1 MFDIPNSGAMD
12 AAASGRGPSIVAL
25 PTIVGGNPQAILAHA
40 AALTARVARLVTLL
54 ADLERAREQLRE
66 VWSAGSASDSVV
78 QKLNKSFASFQQ
90 IIETVYAGIRELE
103 GAAAQLTTAQEGY
116 RAVVSAVNP
125 TVAALMSNPYTQA
138 AGRALAVS
146 TTGILKAFLTGIGG
160 ILTAIGVTNLGQIL
174 TGLATIIGQ
183 VEQLFSKNNDGGSAS
198 AAALP
203 AGSTGNPVLAPPPM
217 ASTATGAGQ
226 AALAGGYGPGGY
238 SMPSF
243 NGSGYPAGGSMN
255 SYVPPALGTDQ
266 WVAVQPGQSSLP
278 SGGTPVT
285 VTPTGPVQTL
295 PIPPAASVDVPP
307 SSAPSGPGAD
317 GDDDVTI
324 TATKGDLTLTVEV
337 PVDTGR
343 AFDIEVTASSGGQT
357 VDADISVGADGSVK
371 VD

>member
-12 AAASGRGPSIVAL
+12 AAASGRGPGTVAL

-78 QKLNKSFASFQQ
+78 QKLTKSFASFQQ
-90 IIETVYAGIRELE
+90 IIETVFAGVRELE
-103 GAAAQLTTAQEGY
+103 GAAAQLTTAQTAY
-116 RAVVSAVNP
+116 RAVVGAVNP

-174 TGLATIIGQ
+174 TGLATIVGQ

-203 AGSTGNPVLAPPPM
+203 AGSAGNPVLAPPPM
-217 ASTATGAGQ
+217 AGIASGAGQ
-226 AALAGGYGPGGY
+226 AALGGGYG
-238 SMPSF
+238 MPSF
-243 NGSGYPAGGSMN
+243 NGSGYPTGGSMS
-255 SYVPPALGTDQ
+255 SYLPSALGTDQ
-266 WVAVQPGQSSLP
+266 WVAVQPGQSSP
-278 SGGTPVT
+278 SSGGTPVT
-285 VTPTGPVQTL
+285 TTPTGPVQTL
-295 PIPPAASVDVPP
+295 PIPPSGSVDGPP
-307 SSAPSGPGAD
+307 SSAPSGPDAD
-317 GDDDVTI
+317 GDGDEVTV
-324 TATKGDLTLTVEV
+324 TASKGDLTVTVEV

-343 AFDIEVTASSGGQT
+343 AFDIEVTASSGGQS

>member
-12 AAASGRGPSIVAL
+12 AAAGGRGPGTVAL

-90 IIETVYAGIRELE
+90 IIETVYAGVRELE
-103 GAAAQLTTAQEGY
+103 GAAAQLTTAQSAY
-116 RAVVSAVNP
+116 RAVVGAVNP

-174 TGLATIIGQ
+174 TGLATIVGQ
-183 VEQLFSKNNDGGSAS
+183 VEQLFSKNNDGG
-198 AAALP
+198 AAPAPALP
-203 AGSTGNPVLAPPPM
+203 AGSAGNPVLAPPPM
-217 ASTATGAGQ
+217 ASVATGAGQ
-226 AALAGGYGPGGY
+226 AVLGGGYGGY
-238 SMPSF
+238 GMPSF
-243 NGSGYPAGGSMN
+243 TGAGYPAGGSMS
-255 SYVPPALGTDQ
+255 SYVPSALGTDQ
-266 WVAVQPGQSSLP
+266 WVAVQPGQSTLP

-285 VTPTGPVQTL
+285 MTPTGPVQTL
-295 PIPPAASVDVPP
+295 PIPPAASGGESPP
-307 SSAPSGPGAD
+307 SAPSGPTDD

-324 TATKGDLTLTVEV
+324 TASKGDMTLTVEV

-343 AFDIEVTASSGGQT
+343 AFDIEVSASSGGQT
-357 VDADISVGADGSVK
+357 VNADISVGADGSVK

>member
-12 AAASGRGPSIVAL
+12 AAAGGRGPGTVAL
-25 PTIVGGNPQAILAHA
+25 PSIVGGDPSAIVAHA
-40 AALTARVARLVTLL
+40 AALTTRVARLVTLL

-66 VWSAGSASDSVV
+66 VWSAGSASESVV
-78 QKLNKSFASFQQ
+78 QKLNSSFASFQK

-103 GAAAQLTTAQEGY
+103 GAAAQLTTAQAAY
-116 RAVVSAVNP
+116 RAVVGAVNP
-125 TVAALMSNPYTQA
+125 TVAALMSNPYTRA

-174 TGLATIIGQ
+174 TGLATIVGQ
-183 VEQLFSKNNDGGSAS
+183 VEQLFSKNNDGGSSPAP
-198 AAALP
+198 ALP
-203 AGSTGNPVLAPPPM
+203 AGSAGNPVLAPPPM
-217 ASTATGAGQ
+217 AGVATGAGQ
-226 AALAGGYGPGGY
+226 AALGGGYGTGGY
-238 SMPSF
+238 GMPSF
-243 NGSGYPAGGSMN
+243 TGAGYPAGGSMN
-255 SYVPPALGTDQ
+255 SYTPSALGTDQ

-278 SGGTPVT
+278 SGGAPVT

-295 PIPPAASVDVPP
+295 PIPPTAPADVP
-307 SSAPSGPGAD
+307 APAPGGSGGD
-317 GDDDVTI
+317 GDVTV
-324 TATKGDLTLTVEV
+324 TASKGDLSVTVEV

-343 AFDIEVTASSGGQT
+343 AFDIEVTASSGGET

>member
-12 AAASGRGPSIVAL
+12 AAAGGRGPGTVAL

-40 AALTARVARLVTLL
+40 AALTARVTRLVTLL
-54 ADLERAREQLRE
+54 ADLERARDQLRE
-66 VWSAGSASDSVV
+66 VWSADSASDSVV
-78 QKLNKSFASFQQ
+78 QKLSRSFASFQQ

-103 GAAAQLTTAQEGY
+103 GAAAQLTTAQGGY

-174 TGLATIIGQ
+174 TGLATIVGQ
-183 VEQLFSKNNDGGSAS
+183 VEQLFSKNNGGGAAS
-198 AAALP
+198 APALP
-203 AGSTGNPVLAPPPM
+203 AGSAGNPVLAPPPM
-217 ASTATGAGQ
+217 ASVATGAGQ
-226 AALAGGYGPGGY
+226 AALGGGYG
-238 SMPSF
+238 MPSF
-243 NGSGYPAGGSMN
+243 TGAGYPAGGSMS
-255 SYVPPALGTDQ
+255 SYVPSALGTDQ

-285 VTPTGPVQTL
+285 TTPTGPVQIL
-295 PIPPAASVDVPP
+295 PIPPAASDDGPP
-307 SSAPSGPGAD
+307 SSAPSGPSAD

-324 TATKGDLTLTVEV
+324 TASKGDMTLTVEV

-357 VDADISVGADGSVK
+357 VNADISVGADGSVK

>member
-12 AAASGRGPSIVAL
+12 AAAGGRGPGAVAL
-25 PTIVGGNPQAILAHA
+25 PTIVGGNPQAILAHS

-90 IIETVYAGIRELE
+90 IIETVYAGVRELE
-103 GAAAQLTTAQEGY
+103 GAAAQLTTAQAAY

-125 TVAALMSNPYTQA
+125 TVAALMSNPYTRA

-174 TGLATIIGQ
+174 TGLATIVGQ
-183 VEQLFSKNNDGGSAS
+183 VEQLFSKNNDGGSVPAP
-198 AAALP
+198 ALP
-203 AGSTGNPVLAPPPM
+203 PGSAGNPVLAPPPM
-217 ASTATGAGQ
+217 ASVATGAGQ
-226 AALAGGYGPGGY
+226 VALGGSYGTSGYG
-238 SMPSF
+238 MPSF
-243 NGSGYPAGGSMN
+243 TGAGYPAGGSMSN
-255 SYVPPALGTDQ
+255 YIPPALGTDQ
-266 WVAVQPGQSSLP
+266 WIAVQPGQPSLP
-278 SGGTPVT
+278 NGAAPVT
-285 VTPTGPVQTL
+285 MTPHGPVQTL
-295 PIPPAASVDVPP
+295 PIPPAAPVDGPA
-307 SSAPSGPGAD
+307 SSAPSGPGDD

-324 TATKGDLTLTVEV
+324 TASKGDMTLTVEV

-343 AFDIEVTASSGGQT
+343 AFDIEVTASSGGQS
-357 VDADISVGADGSVK
+357 VNADISVGADGSIK